1 MHRVAGNY
9 KANIHVIGGHDGKDK
24 NIEAGKKKTLY
35 ISISRKKYPSGI
47 KVK

>member
-24 NIEAGKKKTLY
+24 AIEAEKKTLLHFY
-35 ISISRKKYPSGI
+35 IQQKYLSGI